1 MDKELEK
8 RLDGMEDRLSAK
20 VVDSVKASEKRLVAT
35 ISDVVTLID
44 NRFNK
49 VDERF
54 EKIDERFE
62 QVDVRFERIEERL
75 NNIDEKLDPLVN
87 QVSNQEKRLS
97 FIEEKVL

>member
-20 VVDSVKASEKRLVAT
+20 IVDSVEASEKRLATT

-49 VDERF
+49 VD
-54 EKIDERFE
+54 KRFE
-62 QVDVRFERIEERL
+62 QVDVRFERIEEHL
-75 NNIDEKLDPLVN
+75 SNIDEKLDPLVN